1 VRFDLAQEGRLVI
14 AATQF
19 LTRLPVPAVRFE
31 PDWLPRSA
39 KFFPLVG
46 IGIGLVAAATLLLA
60 SRVWPDPIPAI
71 LAVSAALLLT
81 GALHE
86 DGLADSAD
94 GLGGAS
100 REARLAIMK
109 DSRLGTYGVLA
120 LALVLVLRI
129 AALTALPLWTA
140 AVSLIAAHAA
150 SRLAAI
156 ALMWRAS
163 YAGDRDAAKVVHATD
178 RPRPGEV
185 AMAILIGLAPLL
197 ALPAGRAV
205 AATLLAAGVGI
216 VVAVRLCRGLGGYTG
231 DVLGAVVA
239 SVETAFLLGAAMV
252 MNR

>member
-1 VRFDLAQEGRLVI
+1 MRFDPAHEGRLAI

-19 LTRLPVPAVRFE
+19 LTRLPVPAVGFE

-39 KFFPLVG
+39 KFFPL
-46 IGIGLVAAATLLLA
+46 IGIAVGLVAAATLLLA

-71 LAVSAALLLT
+71 LAVAAALILT

-94 GLGGAS
+94 GLGGAT

-120 LALVLVLRI
+120 LVLVLALRV
-129 AALTALPLWTA
+129 AALTVMPVWIA
-140 AVSLIAAHAA
+140 AVTLIAAHAA
-150 SRLAAI
+150 SRLAAV
-156 ALMWRAS
+156 AVMGRTS
-163 YAGDRDAAKVVHATD
+163 YAGDRGAAKIVHAPAG
-178 RPRPGEV
+178 PRPGEV
-185 AMAILIGLAPLL
+185 ALAVLIGLAPLL

-205 AATLLAAGVGI
+205 AAALLAAGVGI

-239 SVETAFLLGAAMV
+239 SVETAFLLGACMAID
-252 MNR
+252 R